1 MIAAVANN
9 RHIAQSAGRDSGAC
23 CNLGP
28 VGESVCT
35 AGCTV
40 AIAAIASDQ
49 HIATVGGDGTI
60 ARHDDAFIVSRFRQ
74 APPTGD
80 GDIAAPPRGD
90 VTSRMKV
97 NTVIK
102 SGGVARAATLS
113 CHGGG
118 ACAWPGTD
126 AARAIDID
134 PHLLLLGAIHKA
146 RAVDN
151 HGTIGTRIDRAAVNR
166 HTRATDRV
174 GRGAST
180 KTGDIDQPGPTGGD
194 RGIGPRD

>member
-1 MIAAVANN
+1 MIAAVASN
-9 RHIAQSAGRDSGAC
+9 RHIAQSAGRDSGVC
-23 CNLGP
+23 YNLDT
-28 VGESVCT
+28 VGESACT
-35 AGCTV
+35 GCSVAG
-40 AIAAIASDQ
+40 AAIAIDQ
-49 HIATVGGDGTI
+49 HIATVGGDGTT
-60 ARHDDAFIVSRFRQ
+60 ARHDDAFIVGRYRQ
-74 APPTGD
+74 ATPTGD
-80 GDIAAPPRGD
+80 GNIAAPPRGD
-90 VTSRMKV
+90 GAASMKI

-113 CHGGG
+113 RHGGG

-146 RAVDN
+146 RAIDN
-151 HGTIGTRIDRAAVNR
+151 HGTIGTRIDRAAINR

-180 KTGDIDQPGPTGGD
+180 KTGDRNQPGPTGGD